1 MKRDINKDFLPIFF
15 GMICL
20 AILFLGSDIQ
30 KHNAAESQKLPNQ
43 RYLCKPAQDP
53 LMVYPP
59 LIRIINNTFERTTY
73 LRQDASGQ
81 QGVAQLLVADNGS
94 KYPLHICVKTDVKM
108 KQQGSSINR
117 TLETVYDYNQ
127 D

>member
-1 MKRDINKDFLPIFF
+1 MKRDINKDFLLILL

-20 AILFLGSDIQ
+20 AVLFIGSDIQ
-30 KHNAAESQKLPNQ
+30 KHSAAESQNLPNQ
-43 RYLCKPAQDP
+43 RYLCKPWEDP
-53 LMVYPP
+53 LMVFPS

-73 LRQDASGQ
+73 LRQSGSEQ
-81 QGVAQLLVADNGS
+81 QDTARILVVDNGS

-108 KQQGSSINR
+108 KKEESSINR
-117 TLETVYDYNQ
+117 TLKAVYDYNQ